1 MLQGT
6 YCQRAATRQ
15 ATMLKLSKGQETM
28 LQSYLAS
35 QETMLKLPT
44 VKGPEKCVRYLLPKE
59 PANNAVQR
67 ALASQ
72 EPMCQ
77 EASYKALLSHNQ

>member
-1 MLQGT
+1 
-6 YCQRAATRQ
+6 
-15 ATMLKLSKGQETM
+15 MLKLSKGQETM

-44 VKGPEKCVRYLLPKE
+44 VKGPEKMCKVPTAKRASKQ
-59 PANNAVQR
+59 QR